1 MIRQIV
7 FGGITAKSNIVSA
20 AALVIAILLLATTFS
35 YAEVI
40 LPEKSEWTLAD
51 GTKIHGAAY
60 GFGYQLC
67 FLQRR
72 RGEVYMNGQ
81 TLKDPRVREFVH
93 RLCDDHGI
101 PIDNDKQ
108 MQKLLS
114 QRPFSQIVLPY
125 YTLRYH
131 DQTGKDQQ
139 MPTIL
144 LSPQEVQELRPFFED
159 WLAEKQREHEERLF
173 KAQTLKNQRDMVA
186 AQQEAADAQW
196 AAARSQWAAARSAN
210 DAARET
216 RRAADA
222 AESIDRKLKSK

>member
-7 FGGITAKSNIVSA
+7 FGGITAMSIIVSA
-20 AALVIAILLLATTFS
+20 AALATAILLLATTS

-72 RGEVYMNGQ
+72 RAEVYMNGQ

-139 MPTIL
+139 IPTIL

-173 KAQTLKNQRDMVA
+173 KAQTLQNQRDMVA

-196 AAARSQWAAARSAN
+196 AAARSAE